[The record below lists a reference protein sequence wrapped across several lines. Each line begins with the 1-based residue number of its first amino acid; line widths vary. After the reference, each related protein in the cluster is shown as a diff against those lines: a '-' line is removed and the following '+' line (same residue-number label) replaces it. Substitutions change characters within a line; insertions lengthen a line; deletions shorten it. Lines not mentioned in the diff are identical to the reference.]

1 MRTTDIQDVLRRFD
15 GVKRCSEGQYM
26 ARCPCHD
33 DKKQSLSIGCGEKG
47 VVMKCHAGCNT
58 EDIISRVGLKPHD
71 LFYEP
76 QEKKQEKKREK
87 KQVVATYNY
96 PDGVQ
101 KLRYSDKS
109 FLWRRPDGKGGWIW
123 NRNGVPHTLYIR
135 GDLSGPVFVAE
146 GEKDVDNLHRL
157 GLDAVSGADG
167 AGPGKWKAEYTEQLK
182 GLPVVIFQDNDKV
195 GKAYAAET
203 AAALHGVAESVR
215 VLDLSLVWPEIPEH
229 GDASDMI
236 AKFGDEKA
244 SDMITDLMGRT
255 PEWQPN
261 ADDPFLS
268 CFRSLDEFEEQEA
281 RWLVPDWIPEGQITL
296 LAADGGIG
304 KTTLWVNLIAA
315 ISSGKRSILDPP
327 GHSRAAQSVAFLTTE
342 DSVRKKLKRKLREAG
357 ANERNV
363 ISPDFMSDKDGVL
376 RGLKFGSTEMERF
389 IRYFRPALCVFDPVQ
404 GFVPPDINMGSRNA
418 MRDCMAPLVSLGEET
433 GTTFLVV
440 CHSNK
445 RKGAYGRDRIADSAD
460 LWDVARSVIMAGNT
474 EDQGIRYLSNEKNNY
489 ARLQDTILFEITA
502 GGQARA
508 TGTTWKRDREFT
520 QELAARSAKAPKRD
534 DCKEW
539 VLQQL
544 DAAGGS
550 MPSKELEAKAK
561 EAGYSDHTLRRVKD
575 ELKHTK
581 QIRYFSVGSSK
592 AGDRTWYVQR
602 IDFQELPEDT
612 AIPWSS

>member
-1 MRTTDIQDVLRRFD
+1 MNTKDFLNHLH
-15 GVKRCSEGQYM
+15 GVKSSGRGWV
-26 ARCPCHD
+26 ALCPAHSD
-33 DKKQSLSIGCGEKG
+33 TKQSLTINEGDDGRIL
-47 VVMKCHAGCNT
+47 VHCHAGCSV
-58 EDIISRVGLKPHD
+58 EDIVDKLGLTMRD
-71 LFYEP
+71 LHPEATPNQAFSTRGTVDNFIAIYE
-76 QEKKQEKKREK
+76 
-87 KQVVATYNY
+87 Y
-96 PDGVQ
+96 PGGVQ
-101 KLRYSDKS
+101 KCRRPDKS
-109 FLWRRPDGKGGWIW
+109 FAWRRPDGSGGWIW
-123 NRNGVPHTLYIR
+123 NRKGVHHTLYIR
-135 GDLSGPVFVAE
+135 GDLSGSVCVAE

-157 GLDAVSGADG
+157 GWNAASGADG
-167 AGPGKWKAEYTEQLK
+167 AGPGKWRKEYTQQLK
-182 GLPVVIFQDNDKV
+182 GLTVAIFQDNDAV

-229 GDASDMI
+229 GDISDVI

-244 SDMITDLMGRT
+244 CDMIADLMART

-281 RWLVPDWIPEGQITL
+281 RWLIPGWIPEGQITL

-315 ISSGKRSILDPP
+315 ISSGKRSILDPT
-327 GHSRAAQSVAFLTTE
+327 GHTRAAHRVAFLTTE

-357 ANERNV
+357 ANEKNV

-460 LWDVARSVIMAGNT
+460 LWDVSRSVIMAGNT

-489 ARLQDTILFEITA
+489 ARLQDTILFEITD
-502 GGQARA
+502 GGQASA

-520 QELAARSAKAPKRD
+520 QESAARSAKAPKRD

-561 EAGYSDHTLRRVKD
+561 EAGYSGITFRRAKG
-575 ELKHTK
+575 ELKDTK
-581 QIRYFSVGSSK
+581 QIKNFSTGSPKSGGK
-592 AGDRTWYVQR
+592 TWHIQR
-602 IDFQELPEDT
+602 LDFQELPEDT
-612 AIPWSS
+612 EIPWSS

>member
-1 MRTTDIQDVLRRFD
+1 MRTTDIQDVLRYFD

-33 DKKQSLSIGCGEKG
+33 DKKQSLSIGCGDNG
-47 VVMKCHAGCNT
+47 VVMKCHAGCDT
-58 EDIISRVGLKPHD
+58 QDITARVGLKLSD
-71 LFYEP
+71 LFYEQEKP
-76 QEKKQEKKREK
+76 PEKKQII
-87 KQVVATYNY
+87 ATYKY
-96 PDGVQ
+96 PNGVQ
-101 KLRYSDKS
+101 KVRFPNKE
-109 FLWRRPDGKGGWIW
+109 FMWRRPDGKGGWIW
-123 NRNGVPHTLYIR
+123 NRQGVPHTLYIA
-135 GDLSGPVFVAE
+135 GELTETVVVAE
-146 GEKDVDNLHRL
+146 GEKDADNLHRL
-157 GLDAVSGADG
+157 GWDAASGENG
-167 AGPGKWKAEYTEQLK
+167 AGHGKWRKEYTQQLK
-182 GLPVVIFQDNDKV
+182 GIHVVIFQDNDKI
-195 GKAYAAET
+195 GKSFASET
-203 AAALHGVAESVR
+203 AAALHGVAASVR

-229 GDASDMI
+229 GDVSDMI

-244 SDMITDLMGRT
+244 SDLIADLMART

-261 ADDPFLS
+261 ADDLFLS

-281 RWLVPDWIPEGQITL
+281 RWLVPGWIPEGQITL

-327 GHSRAAQSVAFLTTE
+327 EHTRAAQRVAFLTTE

-357 ANERNV
+357 ANEKNV
-363 ISPDFMSDKDGVL
+363 ISPDFMSDKGGVL

-445 RKGAYGRDRIADSAD
+445 RKGAYSRDRIADSAD

-474 EDQGIRYLSNEKNNY
+474 EEQGIRYLSNEKNNY
-489 ARLQDTILFEITA
+489 ARLQETILFEITD
-502 GGQARA
+502 GGQASA

-520 QELAARSAKAPKRD
+520 QESAAMSAKAPKHD
-534 DCKEW
+534 DCREW

-544 DAAGGS
+544 DGAGGS
-550 MPSKELEAKAK
+550 LPSKELEAKAK
-561 EAGYSDHTLRRVKD
+561 EYGYCERTLRRVKD
-575 ELKHTK
+575 DLKSAK
-581 QIRYFSVGSSK
+581 QIKYFTTGSPK
-592 AGDRTWYVQR
+592 AGDRTWHIQKLDLH
-602 IDFQELPEDT
+602 ILPDDT
-612 AIPWSS
+612 AVPWSS